1 MTLRVGFLTTH
12 PIQYQVP
19 VLRLLAKEAGWDFTV
34 FYCQIPDAKMQGA
47 EFNVPFVWDLPLLD
61 GYRYRVLTNISK
73 SAGVMTFSG
82 CDTPEIY
89 DVVRREKFDA
99 FIVNG
104 WVVKSCLQA
113 LWACRK
119 FGVPCLA
126 RGDSNDLRP
135 RSWWKRWIQSRL
147 VRQYSGCLATG
158 KANAAF
164 YRNRGIA
171 EDRIFSS
178 PHCVENQRFAEADSP
193 LRRAKG
199 RQRWGI
205 PREGVCFLFS
215 GKLIEKKHPLEL
227 LIAFRDCQT
236 PLGTTLLIVG
246 DGPLREQCEAFAK
259 EHRLRVVFAGFLNQ
273 SEMIDGYAAADCL
286 VLPSD
291 AGETWGL
298 VANEAMAAGRPV
310 IASSLVG
317 CVADLVTPAETG
329 AIFSFGDWSELSRLL
344 RYYAE
349 NMGELRIQGIAAR
362 KRITNYSPEVAAE
375 GIAEAVRSVVAK

>member
-1 MTLRVGFLTTH
+1 MTFRVGFLTTH

-19 VLRLLAKEAGWDFTV
+19 VFRLLAKEAGWDFTV

-47 EFNVPFVWDLPLLD
+47 EFNVPFVWDLPLMD
-61 GYRYRVLTNISK
+61 GYQYHVLKNIAK
-73 SAGVMTFSG
+73 SPGVMAFSG

-89 DVVRREKFDA
+89 DVVRQGKFDA

-119 FGVPCLA
+119 VGVPCLV
-126 RGDSNDLRP
+126 RGEANDLRP
-135 RSWWKRWIQSRL
+135 RSWWKRWIQARL
-147 VRQYSGCLATG
+147 VRQYAGCLAIG

-164 YRNRGIA
+164 YRARGVA
-171 EDRIFSS
+171 EDRTFSA
-178 PHCVENQRFAEADSP
+178 PYCVENERFAQADSSG
-193 LRRAKG
+193 RRAAG
-199 RQRWGI
+199 RERWGI
-205 PREGVCFLFS
+205 SPESVCFLFS

-227 LIAFRDCQT
+227 LVAFRDCQA

-246 DGPLREQCEAFAK
+246 DGPLRERCEAFAK
-259 EHRLRVVFAGFLNQ
+259 DHRLRVVFAGFLNQ

-349 NMGELRIQGIAAR
+349 NVGELRIQGVAAR
-362 KRITNYSPEVAAE
+362 KRIMNYSPEVAAE
-375 GIAEAVRSVVAK
+375 GIAEAVRSIVAR